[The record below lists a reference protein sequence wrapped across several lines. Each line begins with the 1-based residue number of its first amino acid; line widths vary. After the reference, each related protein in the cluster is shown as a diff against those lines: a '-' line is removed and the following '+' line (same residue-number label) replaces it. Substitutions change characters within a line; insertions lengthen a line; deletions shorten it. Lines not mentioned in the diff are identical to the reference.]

1 MSLTPPEGNLTR
13 TIAYVTKAFPRASET
28 FILDEI
34 LGLEASGIRLAL
46 FAMSDPAEPMVQPD
60 VARVASTVTYLRPS
74 GKWAARRRTVGNV
87 AVHLGLAARHP
98 RRYARALGR
107 LVSGSDRRTAARH
120 FLDAGRLALHLRRSG
135 AGHIHAAFA
144 HTPASV
150 GYYAHILTG
159 LPFSF
164 AGHAKD
170 LYRSNAH
177 NLGRRAR
184 EARLVLACS
193 ASARRAVLDK
203 AGPEVPVVLA
213 RHGVDVE
220 RFSPSPSPS
229 PSRPAAPGGPE
240 GERALRVL
248 AVGRLVPK
256 KGYPDLLEAVAL
268 VSRTGRLV
276 RCDIVGDGELET
288 GLRADIERL
297 GLAGVVRLVG
307 ERTHQELAAAYRQAD
322 VFVQAS
328 VVLADGDR
336 DGIPNTLLEAMA
348 SATAVVATDVA
359 GIPEVV
365 VDSENGL
372 LVPPRDPKALADAVL
387 RLADDPRL
395 RARLGNAARGEVLA
409 RHDRRQC
416 VQRVSELLAAVT

>member
-1 MSLTPPEGNLTR
+1 M
-13 TIAYVTKAFPRASET
+13 
-28 FILDEI
+28 
-34 LGLEASGIRLAL
+34 
-46 FAMSDPAEPMVQPD
+46 
-60 VARVASTVTYLRPS
+60 
-74 GKWAARRRTVGNV
+74 
-87 AVHLGLAARHP
+87 
-98 RRYARALGR
+98 
-107 LVSGSDRRTAARH
+107 
-120 FLDAGRLALHLRRSG
+120 
-135 AGHIHAAFA
+135 
-144 HTPASV
+144 
-150 GYYAHILTG
+150 
-159 LPFSF
+159 
-164 AGHAKD
+164 
-170 LYRSNAH
+170 
-177 NLGRRAR
+177 
-184 EARLVLACS
+184 
-193 ASARRAVLDK
+193 
-203 AGPEVPVVLA
+203 VLA
-213 RHGVDVE
+213 RHGVDVD
-220 RFSPSPSPS
+220 RFSPSPSQS

-372 LVPPRDPKALADAVL
+372 LVPAGDPKALADAVL